1 MPALVPTWAY
11 QRGGA
16 KLAAKG
22 WAYDEM
28 VRRLAEVYRKAAL
41 DSGVTVRDNLIGLS
55 PSYPTDTGL
64 VLLRAYLY
72 SDYPPADTLTIY
84 GSLNQ
89 SEEDK
94 IDCTENVVEIEGDN
108 HAQFG
113 NYGPQKGDALAVI
126 SAEEQ

>member
-1 MPALVPTWAY
+1 MPVLFATWAY

-64 VLLRAYLY
+64 ILLGAYLY
-72 SDYPPADTLTIY
+72 SDYSPADTLTIY

>member
-1 MPALVPTWAY
+1 MPVLFATWAY

-94 IDCTENVVEIEGDN
+94 IDCTENVVECG
-108 HAQFG
+108 G
-113 NYGPQKGDALAVI
+113 NRG
-126 SAEEQ
+126 

>member
-1 MPALVPTWAY
+1 MPVLFAPWAY

-16 KLAAKG
+16 KLAAKC

>member
-1 MPALVPTWAY
+1 MSRSGKWGRAGPVRHLGVSA
-11 QRGGA
+11 
-16 KLAAKG
+16 G
-22 WAYDEM
+22 WSQAG
-28 VRRLAEVYRKAAL
+28 RQGLGL
-41 DSGVTVRDNLIGLS
+41 TVRDNLIGLS